1 MQLRGGSA
9 AQVSM
14 NGNYQFNL
22 FGTSAFSERDEVHI
36 SFEEPASVML
46 GLVGLSATY
55 DVTSS
60 TGLRLGVRAHLASN
74 GATTSIQ
81 TKPLVTLSGTP
92 ATLPTATSPGLQFSN
107 HAAVSSLTPS
117 MASTVT
123 TFTGRGVNRQVI
135 VTLGLVRRF

>member
-1 MQLRGGSA
+1 
-9 AQVSM
+9 
-14 NGNYQFNL
+14 
-22 FGTSAFSERDEVHI
+22 
-36 SFEEPASVML
+36 ML

-81 TKPLVTLSGTP
+81 TKPFVTLSGTP

-107 HAAVSSLTPS
+107 QGAAMSSLTPS

-123 TFTGRGVNRQVI
+123 TFTGSGINRQVI